1 MRRALVVATVGLGV
15 AVGVYALRTA
25 RDDPAFSFA
34 GATTGGAVALL
45 VGGVALVGAG
55 AALWTRRPQSRVGP
69 LLVAAGLAWF
79 VLEWKNP
86 GIDSSAAFTVGL
98 CLYAACPAVVAHALL
113 GYPGGLATWV
123 DRAAVALAYV
133 GGVLVLGVLPA
144 FFFDPDAQACTQ
156 CPRNL
161 FLITANERA
170 VSDLYRT
177 GVYLGIGWAAVVAVA
192 ATAKFGRSSRRSRPV
207 LAGGTVYLALV
218 AAVFAGSRDRGF
230 LWNGTLER
238 RLWLGE
244 AAALAAVAAAV
255 GWGVLAGRR
264 ARTSVARLVVELAQT
279 PPPGGLRDSLATIVG
294 DPELVL
300 AYPLAGSERL
310 VDAAGR
316 PVELPRAAVRT
327 TLVRDGRSVAV
338 LAHAAGLLDDEQLVD
353 ELTAAARLALE
364 NERLQAEVRARLAAL
379 RASRLRIVA
388 TGDSERRRLERDL
401 HDGAQQRLVALALSL
416 RLLRSQLSSHAGP
429 DALRALQEAEREL
442 DVAVSEL
449 RELARGVFPAVLA
462 DGGLAVAVRALAEE
476 GSVPVRVVRLPEGRF
491 ASAVEHAAYTVVA
504 ETARAATGALAVDV
518 DERDGVLVLHV
529 EAPAANGE
537 LDVVWLE
544 DRLGALDGRLSVERG
559 DDERVRIRAEIPCGS

>member
-1 MRRALVVATVGLGV
+1 MEDLRQRRDFRVLGKARAHRDGAAVGKRIPRHAVIGEDNRPARDLGVARSARERLPVREVRGRADLDQRGVGPRRVVVVIDARRGVEVDRDVEAAARARRHEPVDGPPRLACDRAGNRCPRVEVGRAALERLLGGRGRRGPEPCGASGLSLESWPTRSGRAPIGTSARRWDDSGMRRALVVATVGLGV

-55 AALWTRRPQSRVGP
+55 AALWTQRPQSRVGP
-69 LLVAAGLAWF
+69 LVMAAGLAWF

-218 AAVFAGSRDRGF
+218 AAVFAGSRDRG
-230 LWNGTLER
+230 
-238 RLWLGE
+238 
-244 AAALAAVAAAV
+244 
-255 GWGVLAGRR
+255 
-264 ARTSVARLVVELAQT
+264 
-279 PPPGGLRDSLATIVG
+279 
-294 DPELVL
+294 
-300 AYPLAGSERL
+300 
-310 VDAAGR
+310 
-316 PVELPRAAVRT
+316 
-327 TLVRDGRSVAV
+327 
-338 LAHAAGLLDDEQLVD
+338 
-353 ELTAAARLALE
+353 
-364 NERLQAEVRARLAAL
+364 
-379 RASRLRIVA
+379 
-388 TGDSERRRLERDL
+388 
-401 HDGAQQRLVALALSL
+401 
-416 RLLRSQLSSHAGP
+416 
-429 DALRALQEAEREL
+429 
-442 DVAVSEL
+442 
-449 RELARGVFPAVLA
+449 
-462 DGGLAVAVRALAEE
+462 
-476 GSVPVRVVRLPEGRF
+476 
-491 ASAVEHAAYTVVA
+491 
-504 ETARAATGALAVDV
+504 
-518 DERDGVLVLHV
+518 
-529 EAPAANGE
+529 
-537 LDVVWLE
+537 
-544 DRLGALDGRLSVERG
+544 
-559 DDERVRIRAEIPCGS
+559 